1 MKVLVELREQHMPLA
16 ALPTP
21 PVPPFPFVT
30 NQCILWNLLHHWR
43 QNSFSFKWQRS
54 PPSPSQQPTQ
64 ALASATT
71 ELDREAGRASYAN
84 IAWVGGSPEQT
95 VQQCEGSC
103 KPRPQKPVAKQPP
116 AKGREG
122 EEGPWIQQL
131 LPDLSSHC
139 VNASQPANQSAR
151 EGKCVSVR
159 VWGPEFVFLCVSVS
173 VCATKRDRERE
184 REAVAVSGGG
194 ETRQPV
200 QQRFKVNGTSCAAP
214 LPLCWIIPLGGTHP
228 LD

>member
-1 MKVLVELREQHMPLA
+1 MPLA
-16 ALPTP
+16 ALPPP

-30 NQCILWNLLHHWR
+30 NQCVVFFLNYLVESAKSLKT
-43 QNSFSFKWQRS
+43 NSFSFKWQRS

-95 VQQCEGSC
+95 VQQCEGSR

-131 LPDLSSHC
+131 LPDQSSHC

-173 VCATKRDRERE
+173 VCATKRER
-184 REAVAVSGGG
+184 G
-194 ETRQPV
+194 RQSQSLLLEEKQGSRCSSVLKWTVHP
-200 QQRFKVNGTSCAAP
+200 AP
-214 LPLCWIIPLGGTHP
+214 LLCLSFGLYH
-228 LD
+228 